1 MKEKWRTVQIFLE
14 PTNYNIYEVQISQE
28 SADNV
33 RCNCRTF
40 LGSKFC
46 KHTKFVKDSMK
57 KNGGHYAV
65 QISNDISDKEVIAAM
80 EDPESFRKFII
91 NNAKIEVIH

>member
-1 MKEKWRTVQIFLE
+1 MKDKWRTVQIFLE

-40 LGSKFC
+40 SGSKFC